1 MSVSANLAKQQLL
14 TGLEHGFPL
23 PHDLLKLPAP
33 GSKVRNSAVLVLF
46 GALDSVLATASAQD
60 QLGSLG
66 SLNSPGSLGSLDPG
80 NPLDSLNSR
89 NSLGSLDSPGSRD
102 SRGSL
107 NPLEAVPAIP
117 GSSNPAPSRIAP
129 ELDVLLLRRSD
140 ELRNHAGQIAF
151 PGGGVELGDRG
162 RAATALREAQE
173 ETGLDPN
180 GVDVL
185 GMLPDA
191 HIPVSNYQVTPVIG
205 WWRLPSEVAADTQE
219 SVEVFR
225 VPVAE
230 LLDPNARGTSQLT
243 FRGRSVRGPAFQ
255 LGPQFGGHIV
265 WGFTAIMLASIFD
278 GVNWTRPWDEERTF
292 EVTR

>member
-1 MSVSANLAKQQLL
+1 M
-14 TGLEHGFPL
+14 
-23 PHDLLKLPAP
+23 
-33 GSKVRNSAVLVLF
+33 
-46 GALDSVLATASAQD
+46 
-60 QLGSLG
+60 
-66 SLNSPGSLGSLDPG
+66 
-80 NPLDSLNSR
+80 
-89 NSLGSLDSPGSRD
+89 
-102 SRGSL
+102 
-107 NPLEAVPAIP
+107 
-117 GSSNPAPSRIAP
+117 
-129 ELDVLLLRRSD
+129 LLLRRANG
-140 ELRNHAGQIAF
+140 LRNHAGQIAF
-151 PGGGVELGDRG
+151 PGGGVEPDDSG

-173 ETGLDPN
+173 ETALDPN

-185 GMLPDA
+185 GQLPDA

-230 LLDPNARGTSQLT
+230 LVDPAARGTSQLR
-243 FRGRSVRGPAFQ
+243 FRGRTVRGPAFR

-278 GVNWTRPWDEERTF
+278 GVNWTQPWDEARLF